1 MSTTREHLSI
11 GEVLSLLQD
20 EFPDVTISKIR
31 FLESQGLLDPERTPS
46 GYRKF
51 YDSDIVRLRWIL
63 QQQSENF
70 LPLKVIKERLEA
82 GEAPGAPEPPDEGSA
97 PSEPVTEEPVKQRAP
112 RAKSPRTKPLPSI
125 FSQGAAENPLLTE
138 QSDVAMSLEDLA
150 TAAGLST
157 SDVQELVQFGLLA
170 PRDVAGRPVFDGDAL
185 VIARTAAEMKRHG
198 LEARHLRAFKVAA
211 DREAGMLEQ
220 VVAPMLKQRNPKSRQ
235 EATEVLGELAV
246 LGSRL
251 RNASLRM
258 ALRDHLPNQS

>member
-1 MSTTREHLSI
+1 MSTTREHISI

-51 YDSDIVRLRWIL
+51 YDTDIVRLRWIL

-82 GEAPGAPEPPDEGSA
+82 GEAPGALDPDETAGNPDPPETA
-97 PSEPVTEEPVKQRAP
+97 TEEPPARKR
-112 RAKSPRTKPLPSI
+112 SPRPKPLPSI
-125 FSQGAAENPLLTE
+125 FSAGGAENPLVAE
-138 QSDVAMSLEDLA
+138 QSDVAMSVEDLA
-150 TAAGLST
+150 AASGLAVA
-157 SDVQELVQFGLLA
+157 DVQELVQFALLA
-170 PRDVAGRPVFDGDAL
+170 PRDVAGRPMFDGDAL
-185 VIARTAAEMKRHG
+185 VVARTAAEMKRHG
-198 LEARHLRAFKVAA
+198 LEARHLRAYKVAA

-235 EATEVLGELAV
+235 QAAEVLGELAV

-251 RNASLRM
+251 RSASLRM
-258 ALRDHLPNQS
+258 ALRDHLPNQG

>member
-1 MSTTREHLSI
+1 MSTTGEHLSI
-11 GEVLSLLQD
+11 GEVLALLQD

-82 GEAPGAPEPPDEGSA
+82 GEAPGGPEPADEA
-97 PSEPVTEEPVKQRAP
+97 ADPLPLAAEEPTKKRPARA
-112 RAKSPRTKPLPSI
+112 KPLPSI
-125 FSQGAAENPLLTE
+125 FSPGGAENPLVTD
-138 QSDVAMSLEDLA
+138 QSDVSMSLEDLA
-150 TAAGLST
+150 AASGLPVA
-157 SDVQELVQFGLLA
+157 DVQELVQFALLA

-185 VIARTAAEMKRHG
+185 VVARAAAEMKRHG
-198 LEARHLRAFKVAA
+198 LEARHLRAYKVAA

-235 EATEVLGELAV
+235 QATEVLGELAV

>member
-70 LPLKVIKERLEA
+70 LPLKVIKERLEV
-82 GEAPGAPEPPDEGSA
+82 GDAPGAPEPTDEVTT
-97 PSEPVTEEPVKQRAP
+97 PPEPAAEEPVKKRA
-112 RAKSPRTKPLPSI
+112 PRTKPLPSI
-125 FSQGAAENPLLTE
+125 FSHGGAENPLLTE
-138 QSDVAMSLEDLA
+138 QSDVAMSLEDLS
-150 TAAGLST
+150 TAAGLT
-157 SDVQELVQFGLLA
+157 TGDVQELVQFGLLA

>member
-1 MSTTREHLSI
+1 VSTTREHLSI

-82 GEAPGAPEPPDEGSA
+82 GEAPGAPEPAADRADP
-97 PSEPVTEEPVKQRAP
+97 PEPAAEEPAKKRSP
-112 RAKSPRTKPLPSI
+112 RAKPLPSI
-125 FSQGAAENPLLTE
+125 FSQGGTENPLLTE

-150 TAAGLST
+150 TAAGLAT